1 MKSISEVTSMI
12 TRLLSILLLFLSIQ
26 TFGQDK
32 HCFCELNS
40 LMNNGAISCDTLSL
54 KNNSIIYWQY
64 NCDSIWLT
72 LEHINGNKVII
83 DNVPVEL
90 YGYAYRL
97 GFELIKEFDNALLF
111 RNGCSANGPC
121 SYSLLDKNNGRLKRE
136 FDQLICI
143 DTDMNQEDPHAYDLD
158 FVVYLADSTDDLIIF
173 YVNSGKTLEVPFK
186 QKLTSPIPQQQ
197 FEKMSLE
204 NNILTLVYEL
214 DNKNN
219 QTFKID
225 LDNQKYITGQ

>member
-1 MKSISEVTSMI
+1 MTKNI
-12 TRLLSILLLFLSIQ
+12 TILLLILSIQ
-26 TFGQDK
+26 MSGQDN

-40 LMNNGAISCDTLSL
+40 LMNNGSISCDTLRL
-54 KNNSIIYWQY
+54 KNNSTIFWQY

-72 LEHINGNKVII
+72 LENINGRKTII

-97 GFELIKEFDNALLF
+97 GSELIKEFDKALLF
-111 RNGCSANGPC
+111 RNDCSANGPC

-158 FVVYLADSTDDLIIF
+158 FVVYLSDSTDYLIIF
-173 YVNSGKTLEVPFK
+173 YVNSGKTLKVPFK
-186 QKLTSPIPQQQ
+186 QKLTAPIPQQQ
-197 FEKMSLE
+197 FEEMHLD

-214 DNKNN
+214 DNGKK